1 MNQHLIFMNN
11 ILKFLFLLLFSILFY
26 SSCSSDDNDI
36 SIPSESPRYY
46 VKYEVSFHTQ
56 HINRIRTIS
65 YTDEKGRQTKI
76 NEDRLQDV
84 KWEGSYGPVN
94 RDFVASLDCSL
105 DQYDYGVIH
114 GIIYV
119 SREKEP
125 FVIKAEGSN
134 LKNSKELSLTYK
146 IDF

>member
-1 MNQHLIFMNN
+1 MKS
-11 ILKFLFLLLFSILFY
+11 ILLSIFSILFY

-36 SIPSESPRYY
+36 GTPQESPRYY

-56 HINRIRTIS
+56 YLNTKRTIS
-65 YTDEKGRQTKI
+65 YTDEKGRQTNNI
-76 NEDRLQDV
+76 EDWSRDV
-84 KWEGSYGPVN
+84 KWEGTYGPVDK
-94 RDFVASLDCSL
+94 DFVASLSCSIN
-105 DQYDYGVIH
+105 DYGDIH
-114 GIIYV
+114 GKIYV